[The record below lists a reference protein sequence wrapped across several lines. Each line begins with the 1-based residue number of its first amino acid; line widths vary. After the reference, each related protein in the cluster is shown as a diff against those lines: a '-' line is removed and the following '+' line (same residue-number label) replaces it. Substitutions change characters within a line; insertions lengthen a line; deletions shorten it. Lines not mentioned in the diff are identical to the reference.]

1 MGGESC
7 LCDAL
12 TLSGLGVS
20 AGMALQAD
28 DLVNNGGTHSSQSVG
43 LSTALLVSLLYEP
56 EGSRQPARVLQQC
69 S

>member
-1 MGGESC
+1 MGGVSC

-28 DLVNNGGTHSSQSVG
+28 DLVNNGGTQV
-43 LSTALLVSLLYEP
+43 LRALLSLLYEP
-56 EGSRQPARVLQQC
+56 EGSRQPARMLQQC